1 MKISVF
7 YLSKHDMIKLG
18 DTMDIEAKS
27 ILLPNKTFNLYKGC
41 SHGCIY
47 CDSRS
52 ACYQIEDF
60 DTVKVKKDAVV
71 ILSKELASKKVK
83 SILKTG
89 GMSDPYV
96 HLEKQLEVTKKSLE
110 LIHHYGFG
118 INVLTKSDMILR
130 DIELYKKIND
140 RYKAIVQMTI
150 TTMDDDLASKIEPNV
165 TPPSSRMKALKKFS
179 DLGITTGIWMTPLLP
194 FISDTKENIESIVWA
209 AKQANVTFILVFGFG
224 TTMREG
230 SRDYFYQKLD
240 EKFPDYRKLYEKT
253 YKNQYIC
260 DSLKSDELKTLF
272 EKLCR
277 DNGILYKHEDIEK
290 ACAFEPYIQQSL
302 F

>member
-7 YLSKHDMIKLG
+7 YFDNHGMIKVG
-18 DTMDIEAKS
+18 DIMEIDAKG
-27 ILLPNKTFNLYKGC
+27 IVLPNKTFNLYKGC

-52 ACYQIEDF
+52 SCYQIDDF
-60 DTVKVKKDAVV
+60 DRVKVKKNAIV
-71 ILSKELASKKVK
+71 ILSKELASKKTK
-83 SILKTG
+83 SILRTG
-89 GMSDPYV
+89 AMSDPYV
-96 HLEKQLEVTKKSLE
+96 HLERKLEVTRKSLE
-110 LIHHYGFG
+110 LIYHYGFG
-118 INVLTKSDMILR
+118 INVLTKSDLILR
-130 DIELYKKIND
+130 DIDLYEKINK

-150 TTMDDDLASKIEPNV
+150 TTMDDTLARKIEPNV
-165 TPPSSRMKALKKFS
+165 TLPSERMKALKRFS

-194 FISDTKENIESIVWA
+194 FISDTKENITRIVKA
-209 AKQANVTFILVFGFG
+209 AHDANVKFILVFGFG

-240 EKFPDYRKLYEKT
+240 EYFPDLRKKYEKT

-260 DSLKSDELKTLF
+260 DSLKASELKRTF
-272 EKLCR
+272 EQLC
-277 DNGILYKHEDIEK
+277 NQYGILYKHEDIDAITSYK
-290 ACAFEPYIQQSL
+290 PFVQQAL